1 MSLSVFSILLGT
13 LSFTQ
18 PIHSKFQLDTLVNK
32 EIKEITIVGGLSST
46 FALPMVVVDKKTLD
60 ASSFFS
66 PADALRRETGISI
79 VRDAIWATSLSV
91 RGLSE
96 QRLIIM
102 VDGDRI
108 QTATDHSAALSVV
121 DMNSLE
127 KIEVIKGASSV
138 LYGTGA
144 MGGVV
149 NFVSYRPS
157 YTRVFQTKG
166 RIGTEFNTVN
176 NCWANN
182 ANIQFTTNKWYLMLT
197 GSFRTA
203 QNIQTPGGVLPN
215 SQFHDASWSLKG
227 GILYSENQEVLVNY
241 QHVGGWDIGLPGGR
255 SFPATASARYSGIE
269 RNQLSGEYIVS
280 KINPNL
286 KEIRFKAYTQN
297 IIRNVELKP
306 ADPTVK
312 MFPGSNNKTTGA
324 KLTSDWRFTDYHNL
338 KLGVEGWQRDAYT
351 SRLTLK
357 TTSDSTL
364 IGTGDQPTP
373 KALMFDLG
381 VFAHYSWK
389 IDPGKWTLNAG
400 LRLDYIQ
407 TANDSAFS
415 PLYQY
420 TNHANVSSMYQYES
434 TENPDARYYVKNLP
448 RRVTFV
454 SSVHEDIA
462 YAAHADLGYNPT
474 AQQQLALSLSN
485 SYRVASIEER
495 FKFIELAGPKH
506 VGNPNLKPEKGTFTN
521 LNYTLSDNKFRFKAD
536 IFANYLNDLITEQ
549 SGTYTYINATG
560 STVSEQAFVN
570 VNISKALFLGAELEG
585 NWQIN
590 NEFSLFANASYTHA
604 RDIDADSSLPQIP
617 PMSGFASFNYQSKT
631 QIGTSFSALWAATQ
645 NEIATGE
652 TATAGHIIY
661 NLDVHSGNIDLNNS
675 QLQLFAG
682 VDNIFNTAYL
692 DHLSTTRG
700 ILKLEPG
707 RNIYLKV
714 KWGW

>member
-96 QRLIIM
+96 QRLIVM

-182 ANIQFTTNKWYLMLT
+182 ANIQFTTNKWYLMLN

-203 QNIQTPGGVLPN
+203 QNTQTPGGVLPN

-420 TNHANVSSMYQYES
+420 K
-434 TENPDARYYVKNLP
+434 VKNDVRTNVTNLA
-448 RRVTFV
+448 RRVLFAA
-454 SSVHEDIA
+454 SIHEDMA
-462 YAAHADLGYNPT
+462 YAADVDLVYNPT
-474 AQQQLALSLSN
+474 AHQQIALSLAN
-485 SYRVASIEER
+485 SYRAASIEER

-570 VNISKALFLGAELEG
+570 VNISKALFLGAEFEG

-604 RDIDADSSLPQIP
+604 RDIDANSSLPQIP
-617 PMSGFASFNYQSKT
+617 PMSGFASFNYQSKK
-631 QIGTSFSALWAATQ
+631 QIGASFSALWAATQ